1 MVKTG
6 GSGSYSISHGG
17 HGFAQLVLVGMREQH
32 DGFIAVIH
40 LAIGKAGLIGNDEL
54 DVILAGN
61 VGGGDDGELA
71 PVDAADR
78 RRWSG

>member
-6 GSGSYSISHGG
+6 GSGSYSMRTAAAASRSLCLSGWARSRI
-17 HGFAQLVLVGMREQH
+17 GFVAM
-32 DGFIAVIH
+32 IH
-40 LAIGKAGLIGNDEL
+40 LAVGEAGLIGDDEL

-71 PVDAADR
+71 PVDAAVES
-78 RRWSG
+78 RWSG